1 MHRIPDLAEHFL
13 YFNDDVYLMKP
24 SQPEDFF
31 RDDLPCDTAVMGVIK
46 NNDTAN
52 FMPYIMLNM
61 MALVNM
67 SFDKR
72 SVIR

>member
-1 MHRIPDLAEHFL
+1 
-13 YFNDDVYLMKP
+13 
-24 SQPEDFF
+24 
-31 RDDLPCDTAVMGVIK
+31 MGVIK

-72 SVIR
+72 QRHPAEFWQVVLSRLREGPAV